1 MKKANFKALFVSLF
15 AMIVLISSIGTASA
29 VKLSD
34 VEGHPAQKAIEAL
47 VDAGAIAGA
56 PDGTFKGEL
65 SVTRAEFAAMTN
77 KYLGFSSKDAEPFA
91 DTPEGEWYT
100 EPMTIAKSAGF
111 IAGTGDNLGSPLK
124 NITRQEA
131 FTMIAKV
138 YGLSAA
144 GEAAGVADWA
154 QAPTAALIGA
164 NVISADD
171 LRPAVNM
178 TRAEAAQL
186 IYDAVDKLGKPS
198 PKINSIDVLDITQKD
213 IFDEK
218 SNTAS
223 IQSDIYGVLLKVDA
237 AAQITVTSD
246 KTTYDDE
253 GTLKYTAGEAIP
265 YNAKLG
271 GYIVPLSEA
280 YEDYDAEYTQT
291 ATIKTFVDG
300 KSEEQIVTINRAC
313 DKAIHDLFQKKVYAF
328 DMGEGGELA
337 MNYLVYYPSNFD
349 ESKEYPVVMVLHGSG
364 QMEFM
369 PGYPSTD
376 MIVKR
381 NQAALA
387 WAKDSEAGINECIVV
402 APQISYYLTP
412 DTPMWGGGAMLMPFG
427 LAAYDLLEKEFL
439 AKDYVDEDRI
449 YVTGLSLGGVGT
461 YAMIGS
467 HPDTFAGAIIA
478 CGATYEDWY
487 GGYDYSALAPL
498 SGSIYLTHA
507 KGDPE
512 VDFSFYEQST
522 AGMQAAGIE
531 YETKIWTEQEIF
543 YPHAHYSWTPTY
555 ADPAIRNW
563 LFEQVR

>member
-1 MKKANFKALFVSLF
+1 MKHTAFKRLFLVTV
-15 AMIVLISSIGTASA
+15 AAIMLISSIGSASA

-47 VDAGAIAGA
+47 VDAGAIAGC

-65 SVTRAEFAAMTN
+65 SVTRAEFAAMLN
-77 KYLGFSSKDAEPFA
+77 KYLGFSSTDAEAFA

-100 EPMTIAKSAGF
+100 QPMQIARSAGY
-111 IAGTGDNLGSPLK
+111 IAGIGNNQGAPTH

-131 FTMIAKV
+131 FTMVAKL
-138 YGLSAA
+138 YGLAAA
-144 GEAAGVADWA
+144 GEAAGVAEWA
-154 QAPTAALIGA
+154 QSPVAALIGA

-186 IYDAVDKLGKPS
+186 IYDAVEKLGKPS
-198 PKINSIDVLDITQKD
+198 TKINSIDVLDITQKD
-213 IFDEK
+213 IFNEK
-218 SNTAS
+218 TNTATV
-223 IQSDIYGVLLKVDA
+223 QSDIYGVLIKADA
-237 AAQITVTSD
+237 PAQITVTAE

-253 GTLKYTAGEAIP
+253 GNLTYTAGEAIP
-265 YNAKLG
+265 YNVKLG

-280 YEDYDAEYTQT
+280 YTDYDVAYVQT
-291 ATIKTFVDG
+291 ATVKTFVDG
-300 KSEEQIVTINRAC
+300 KSEEAIVTINREC
-313 DKAIHDLFQKKVYAF
+313 DKVYHDMFEQKTYAF
-328 DMGEGGELA
+328 DMGEAGVLE
-337 MNYLVYYPSNFD
+337 MNYTVYYPSNFD
-349 ESKEYPVVMVLHGSG
+349 ESKEYPVVLVLHGSG
-364 QMEFM
+364 QMEYM

-387 WAKDSEAGINECIVV
+387 WAKDSENGINECIVV
-402 APQISYYLTP
+402 APQISYYMTP
-412 DTPMWGGGAMLMPFG
+412 DTPMWGGGAILMPFG
-427 LAAYDLLEKEFL
+427 LAAYDLLEKEFI

-467 HPDTFAGAIIA
+467 HPETFAGAIIA

-512 VDFSFYEQST
+512 VDFMFYEQST
-522 AGMQAAGIE
+522 AGMKAAGIE
-531 YETKIWTEQEIF
+531 YETKVWAEEEIF

-555 ADPAIRNW
+555 ADETIRNW
-563 LFEQVR
+563 LFDQTR